1 MMFQKL
7 KAKVTATC
15 TGMSSTMSEYSDDN
29 IEPLQID
36 STCKSEDT
44 AISSP
49 SPPTVTELG

>member
-1 MMFQKL
+1 
-7 KAKVTATC
+7 
-15 TGMSSTMSEYSDDN
+15 MSEYSDDN

-49 SPPTVTELG
+49 PTELENPVPCVALV